1 MHNNYK
7 ATFSISHILAISIIV
22 AIVLVGAGLAAA
34 MIFGGLGSPG
44 VTSTTSQNISGVV
57 TGYVTVGPSQ
67 PVCRQNQSC
76 TVDITGYSLN
86 FVLACTGPEGSPSN
100 SCQTRNYS
108 AAIAPSGHYSA
119 LLPAG
124 NYSISGLS
132 PSCKWMGCTTTFPKS
147 VKVEGGMQIVVDL
160 NIDTGIR

>member
-1 MHNNYK
+1 MRNDSK
-7 ATFSISHILAISIIV
+7 AAFSISHILAIFLIV
-22 AIVLVGAGLAAA
+22 AFVLVGAGLAAA

-44 VTSTTSQNISGVV
+44 VTSTTSQTISGVV

-76 TVDITGYSLN
+76 TVDITGYSVN
-86 FVLACTGPEGSPSN
+86 FVLLCTVPGESSSN

-132 PSCKWMGCTTTFPKS
+132 PSCKWMGCASTFPKS
-147 VKVEGGMQIVVDL
+147 IEVEGGMQVVVDL